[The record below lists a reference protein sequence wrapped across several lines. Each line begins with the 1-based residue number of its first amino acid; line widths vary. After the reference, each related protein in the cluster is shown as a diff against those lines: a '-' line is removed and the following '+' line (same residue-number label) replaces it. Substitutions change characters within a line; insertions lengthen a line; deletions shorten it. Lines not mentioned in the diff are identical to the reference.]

1 MKELYND
8 VPSEWNPIGTF
19 LEISDGELKA
29 ISQNEHGDPK
39 KCLIAMLKVWL
50 HQTNP
55 PASWINSVV
64 RTHCMIS
71 KDLSHRADS
80 LTSYLEL
87 PFQIWLHVGIYLQ
100 LCLACMTVLDCPR
113 PSTL

>member
-8 VPSEWNPIGTF
+8 VASEWNPIGTF

-39 KCLIAMLKVWL
+39 KCLIAMLNVWL

-55 PASWINSVV
+55 PASWTNI
-64 RTHCMIS
+64 
-71 KDLSHRADS
+71 ADAV
-80 LTSYLEL
+80 EC
-87 PFQIWLHVGIYLQ
+87 IG
-100 LCLACMTVLDCPR
+100 R
-113 PSTL
+113 PDIALKIRQTYCEHGPT